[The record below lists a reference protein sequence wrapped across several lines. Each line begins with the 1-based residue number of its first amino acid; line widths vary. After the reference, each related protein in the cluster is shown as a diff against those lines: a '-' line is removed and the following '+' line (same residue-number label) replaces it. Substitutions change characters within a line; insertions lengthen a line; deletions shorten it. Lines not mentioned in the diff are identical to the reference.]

1 MSEAFRVGY
10 CRVSTE
16 EQNLDRQKVLMQEL
30 GVGKLF
36 EEKVSGKQ
44 AGNRPELKKA
54 LDYVREGDIFIV
66 SEVSRLARNTRD
78 LLEIVA
84 ILEQKNVR
92 FISQKEGIDT
102 DTPQGKFMLTIFGA
116 LAELELDYIRQRQA
130 EGIAVA
136 KANGKYLGR
145 KPIDFDR
152 KKMIKLYPD
161 WKAGKMTARAFMKEL
176 HLQPATFYRRIRE
189 YEMSIEDIDIFA
201 DKDEVAEKKPTVSAI
216 LC

>member
-44 AGNRPELKKA
+44 TGNRPELKKA

-66 SEVSRLARNTRD
+66 TEVSRLARNTRD

-84 ILEQKNVR
+84 ILEKKNVR

-102 DTPQGKFMLTIFGA
+102 ETPQGKFMLTIFGA

-161 WKAGKMTARAFMKEL
+161 WKAGKITARAFMKEL
-176 HLQPATFYRRIRE
+176 NLQPATFYRRLRE
-189 YEMSIEDIDIFA
+189 YENAMEEIDIF
-201 DKDEVAEKKPTVSAI
+201 SASPNKE
-216 LC
+216 

>member
-1 MSEAFRVGY
+1 MSERVGY

-30 GVGKLF
+30 GVIRLY
-36 EEKVSGKQ
+36 EEKISGRY
-44 AGNRPELKKA
+44 AGNRPELTKA
-54 LDYVREGDIFIV
+54 LDYVREGDTFIV

-78 LLEIVA
+78 LLDIVA
-84 ILEQKNVR
+84 ILEKKGVR

-136 KANGKYLGR
+136 KAQGKFIGR
-145 KPIDFDR
+145 KPIDFDK
-152 KKMIKLYPD
+152 KKMVKLYPD
-161 WKAGKMTARAFMKEL
+161 WKAGKMTARAFMREL
-176 HLQPATFYRRIRE
+176 NLQPATFYRRIRD
-189 YEMSIEDIDIFA
+189 YENSLEQFDLFSDNEN
-201 DKDEVAEKKPTVSAI
+201 KEEK
-216 LC
+216 

>member
-10 CRVSTE
+10 CRVSTK
-16 EQNLDRQKVLMQEL
+16 EQNLERQEALMEEL
-30 GVGKLF
+30 GVDKLF

-44 AGNRPELKKA
+44 VGNRPELKKA

-66 SEVSRLARNTRD
+66 SEISRLARNVRD

-84 ILEQKNVR
+84 VLEKKGVR
-92 FISQKEGIDT
+92 FIAQKEGIDT
-102 DTPQGKFMLTIFGA
+102 DTPYGKYLLMIFGA
-116 LAELELDYIRQRQA
+116 MAELELDYIRERQA

-176 HLQPATFYRRIRE
+176 NLQPATFYRRIRE

-201 DKDEVAEKKPTVSAI
+201 DKEEVAEKKPTVSAI

>member
-44 AGNRPELKKA
+44 TGNRPELKKA

-66 SEVSRLARNTRD
+66 TEVSRLARNTRD

-84 ILEQKNVR
+84 ILEKKNVR

-102 DTPQGKFMLTIFGA
+102 ETPQGKFMLTIFGA

-161 WKAGKMTARAFMKEL
+161 WKAGKITARAFMKEL
-176 HLQPATFYRRIRE
+176 NLQPATFYRRLRE
-189 YEMSIEDIDIFA
+189 YENAMEEIDIF
-201 DKDEVAEKKPTVSAI
+201 SASPSKE
-216 LC
+216 